1 MAEEAK
7 KEAEE
12 QAERERIAHEEHL
25 ALEKK
30 KLEEAAQTEAHCIK
44 HEEE

>member
-12 QAERERIAHEEHL
+12 QAERERIAHEE
-25 ALEKK
+25 
-30 KLEEAAQTEAHCIK
+30 EEARIK
-44 HEEE
+44 HEEHLV